1 MLVLPSITTPAARS
15 RATTVASYGDMNPSS
30 MREPQV
36 VRTPRVQKMSLWA
49 IGTPVSGPPCPA
61 ARRASARAASASA
74 ASAVTVMKALPTAW
88 CCSMRARKARVSST
102 LETARAA
109 SSDASSATVFRC
121 NALIR

>member
-1 MLVLPSITTPAARS
+1 
-15 RATTVASYGDMNPSS
+15 

-36 VRTPRVQKMSLWA
+36 VRVPLVQKMSLCA

-74 ASAVTVMKALPTAW
+74 ASAVTVMNALLTPW
-88 CCSMRARKARVSST
+88 WRSMRVRNARVSST

-109 SSDASSATVFRC
+109 SSDASSTTVFWC
-121 NALIR
+121 NALNR